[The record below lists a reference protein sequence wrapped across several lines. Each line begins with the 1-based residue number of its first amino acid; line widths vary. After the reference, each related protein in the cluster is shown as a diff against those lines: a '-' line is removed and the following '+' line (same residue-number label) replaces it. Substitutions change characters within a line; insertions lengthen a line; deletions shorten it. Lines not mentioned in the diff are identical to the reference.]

1 MEERENMKIV
11 FLETDTLGSG
21 INYQPFE
28 QFGEVVLYA
37 KSDIRNVEERVKDA
51 EIVVVNKL
59 LMNAETLR
67 TAQNLKLICV
77 TATGTNNIDFAYTN
91 QKGITVTN
99 VKGYS
104 TATVVQHTFALYFYL
119 MEHLPYYVN
128 YVASG
133 EYVKSSMFTHF
144 GMGFHDLCGM
154 TWGIV
159 GLGEIG
165 RGVAA
170 IAKAFGC
177 RVVYYSASGRSQ
189 DVEYER
195 VEFNELL
202 VQSDVISIHAPLTEK
217 TENLFD
223 DKAFDKMKSS
233 ACLINV
239 GRGPIVNEEDLK
251 DALNEGKIAGAA
263 LDVLSVE
270 PMRADNPLLQVMEKD
285 RLVITPHIAWASFE
299 ARKRLLEE
307 VVLNIKAFENGE
319 ERNVVR

>member
-1 MEERENMKIV
+1 MKIV

-21 INYQPFE
+21 TNYQPFE

-59 LMNAETLR
+59 LMNAETLT

-104 TATVVQHTFALYFYL
+104 TTTVVQHTFALYFYL
-119 MEHLPYYVN
+119 MEHLPYYVS

-223 DKAFDKMKSS
+223 AKAFDKMKSS

-239 GRGPIVNEEDLK
+239 GRGPIINEEDLK
-251 DALNEGKIAGAA
+251 DALNERKIAGAA

>member
-1 MEERENMKIV
+1 MKIV

-104 TATVVQHTFALYFYL
+104 TTTVVQHTFALYFYL
-119 MEHLPYYVN
+119 MEHLPYYVS

-223 DKAFDKMKSS
+223 AKAFDKMKSS

-239 GRGPIVNEEDLK
+239 GRGPIINEEDLK